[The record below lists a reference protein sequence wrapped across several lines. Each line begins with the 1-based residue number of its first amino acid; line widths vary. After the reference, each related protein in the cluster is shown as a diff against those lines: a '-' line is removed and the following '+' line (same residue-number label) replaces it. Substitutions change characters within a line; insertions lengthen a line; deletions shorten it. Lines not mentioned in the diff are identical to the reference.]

1 MFAPSHY
8 PSLDTQKCLHPVYFK
23 LYKNMTVLAITIRC
37 KFILISDSDN
47 LIKQNDVNLIS
58 IGLILYFN
66 VCKMTV
72 AIF

>member
-1 MFAPSHY
+1 
-8 PSLDTQKCLHPVYFK
+8 
-23 LYKNMTVLAITIRC
+23 MTVLAITIRC